1 MDISARLQRL
11 EELVNEAKS
20 MPLSSSVLVNKD
32 EVQQLITEAQD
43 SLPEEIKQARWIVR
57 DREELLAKA
66 RAEGERIVERAREE
80 QSRLARRE
88 EIVKRAEEEAER
100 ILAAAEDRTSSM
112 TQEAED
118 YVDGKL
124 AQFENVLRRIQE
136 DTQAT
141 ARAIAKTM
149 EQVDA
154 GRLRLRTPGTVADQ
168 VLAPGED
175 AEAPQPAPVYDEER
189 S

>member
-32 EVQQLITEAQD
+32 EVLQLITEAQET
-43 SLPEEIKQARWIVR
+43 LPEEIKQARWIVR

-66 RAEGERIVERAREE
+66 RGEGERIVERAREE
-80 QSRLARRE
+80 QSRLSRRE

-100 ILAAAEDRTSSM
+100 ILASAEDRTASM
-112 TQEAED
+112 MQEAED

-168 VLAPGED
+168 VLSPDED
-175 AEAPQPAPVYDEER
+175 VELEQPAQVYDEER

>member
-11 EELVNEAKS
+11 DELVHEAKS
-20 MPLSSSVLVNKD
+20 MPLSSSVLVNRD
-32 EVQQLITEAQD
+32 EFLQLLTEAQD

-100 ILAAAEDRTSSM
+100 IISAAEDRTAGM
-112 TQEAED
+112 MQDAED

-149 EQVDA
+149 EQVEA

-168 VLAPGED
+168 VLSPGEEEEL
-175 AEAPQPAPVYDEER
+175 AEPAQVYDEER
-189 S
+189 M

>member
-32 EVQQLITEAQD
+32 EMQQLITEAQD

-80 QSRLARRE
+80 RSRLARRE
-88 EIVKRAEEEAER
+88 EIVKAAEEEAER
-100 ILAAAEDRTSSM
+100 ILAAAEDRTASM

-149 EQVDA
+149 EQIDA

-168 VLAPGED
+168 VLAPGEG
-175 AEAPQPAPVYDEER
+175 AEAPQAAQVYDEER